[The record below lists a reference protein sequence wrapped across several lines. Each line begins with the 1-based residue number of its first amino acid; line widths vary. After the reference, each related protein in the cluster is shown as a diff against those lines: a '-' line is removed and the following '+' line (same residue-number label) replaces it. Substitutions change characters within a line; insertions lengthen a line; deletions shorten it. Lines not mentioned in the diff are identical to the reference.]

1 MEEIFSYPGLGQAA
15 VTAGIGSDVPLLLGI
30 TVISA
35 AIVFGGNLIANLL
48 YGIVDPRI
56 RKGGAGL

>member
-1 MEEIFSYPGLGQAA
+1 M
-15 VTAGIGSDVPLLLGI
+15 PLLLGI

-35 AIVFGGNLIANLL
+35 AIVFGGNLTANIL